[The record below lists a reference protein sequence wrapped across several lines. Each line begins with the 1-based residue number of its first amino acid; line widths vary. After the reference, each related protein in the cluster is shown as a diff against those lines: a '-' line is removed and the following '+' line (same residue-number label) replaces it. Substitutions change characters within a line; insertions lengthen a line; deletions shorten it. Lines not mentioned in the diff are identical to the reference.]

1 VLRAIIRVGWFFG
14 VCVLSSLAAFGQA
27 NVINPK
33 VVEFDPSVDH
43 SALTA
48 DGQPLVTRYDL
59 QIFLQGATQPTTTTS
74 LGKPAIE
81 TDGKIRVDFST
92 LITPW
97 PLAGGT
103 YQARVEAIGPAGAGE
118 SDPSNLFVF
127 QAVVTPPTPAPCTYA
142 LSSTAQAAG
151 AMGGAASVMVT
162 TSNTTCAWAA
172 SSNASWV
179 TVGPSSGTGSG
190 AVSVTVAANTGAA
203 RTAKVTIGGLTY
215 TVSQAAAPPCSFSLS
230 PTSFSLSSG
239 SRSSSVALTATGA
252 TCGWA
257 ASSNASW
264 VTVGPSSGTG
274 SGAVSV
280 TVAANTGA
288 ARTAKVTIGGLTY
301 TVSQAAAPPPCS
313 FSLSPTSIVAAGPE
327 GAFTVSLTASAPTCA
342 WTAQSSANW
351 ITVGTTSGTG
361 SASVT
366 CSLSR
371 NTSGASRTGTVTVG
385 GHAVTVTQA
394 SLQRPTQPQ
403 GLKVV
408 IK

>member
-1 VLRAIIRVGWFFG
+1 MLRAIIRVGWFFG

-33 VVEFDPSVDH
+33 VVEFDPSADH

-97 PLAGGT
+97 PLASGT

-142 LSSTAQAAG
+142 LSSTAQAAV

-190 AVSVTVAANTGAA
+190 AVNVTVAANTG
-203 RTAKVTIGGLTY
+203 V
-215 TVSQAAAPPCSFSLS
+215 
-230 PTSFSLSSG
+230 
-239 SRSSSVALTATGA
+239 
-252 TCGWA
+252 
-257 ASSNASW
+257 
-264 VTVGPSSGTG
+264 
-274 SGAVSV
+274 
-280 TVAANTGA
+280 

-327 GAFTVSLTASAPTCA
+327 GASMVSLTASAPTCA
-342 WTAQSSANW
+342 WTAQSSASW

-371 NTSGASRTGTVTVG
+371 NTSGASRAGTVTVG

-394 SLQRPTQPQ
+394 SLQGPTQPQ